1 MQLNKQNLFLVIIFF
16 ILVSGVLI
24 GLTWTNYHFTFKN
37 PGGNDFL
44 PRWGG
49 ARFFFTEGLSP
60 YSETTAL
67 KIQTLFY
74 GRAAK
79 SNEDQALFVYP
90 LYSLVFFGPFALIKD
105 FVMARALWMTT
116 LEVCILMM
124 AVLCLR
130 LTRWHPGVVLL
141 SFNFIFALLWYH
153 SIRAIINGNIVA
165 IVALL
170 IPAALLAIRLGQ
182 DGLAGVLL
190 ALTMVKPQISILLV
204 IFVVWWALWDH
215 RWRMMGWMAGA
226 LICLILMGMVFIP
239 DWPLQNIR
247 EMQRYTGY
255 SPPTTV
261 GAAFALWWPSVGR
274 HLGWVLSILLSVIVV
289 VEWWLAHRKD
299 YRWFLWT
306 ACLTLVASQWIGITT
321 DPGNFLI
328 LFLPLILVYA
338 VWEEQWRDRR
348 RWVIWVTM
356 IVLFVG
362 LWVLFLNTL
371 EYTTQPMQSPVMFF
385 PLPIFLFIAL
395 FWVRKWAIQPSQLHN
410 TVTK

>member
-1 MQLNKQNLFLVIIFF
+1 LSKRRFKTL
-16 ILVSGVLI
+16 ILISLLGLI
-24 GLTWTNYHFTFKN
+24 ALTGLTWANYCFASRN
-37 PGGNDFL
+37 PGGYDFL
-44 PRWGG
+44 ARWGG
-49 ARFFFTEGLSP
+49 ARFLFTEGLSP
-60 YSETTAL
+60 YSETVAL
-67 KIQTLFY
+67 KIQTLY
-74 GRAAK
+74 YDRVA
-79 SNEDQALFVYP
+79 NPNDDQVLFAYP
-90 LYSLVFFGPFALIKD
+90 LYSLVFFGPFALAKD

-116 LEVCILMM
+116 LEVCVLMM

-130 LTRWHPGVVLL
+130 LTRWNPGVVLL
-141 SFNFIFALLWYH
+141 SFYFIFALLWYN

-215 RWRMMGWMAGA
+215 RWRLVGWMVGA
-226 LICLILMGMVFIP
+226 LICLILMGMVIIP
-239 DWPLQNIR
+239 DWLLQNLR

-274 HLGWVLSILLSVIVV
+274 QLGWVLTILLSVIVLG
-289 VEWWLAHRKD
+289 EWWLTHRKD

-338 VWEEQWRDRR
+338 VWEEQFRHRR
-348 RWVIWVTM
+348 RWVIWITM
-356 IVLFVG
+356 IALFIG
-362 LWVLFLNTL
+362 LWVLFLSTL

-385 PLPIFLFIAL
+385 PIPIFLFIGL
-395 FWVRKWAIQPSQLHN
+395 YWVRKWATQPSI
-410 TVTK
+410 